1 MANPLTLY
9 IPIRQDPTTQA
20 AAQAAHDHFVSTYTE
35 VLDHFGKV
43 HYARFVLI
51 PNPGVTGIL
60 AVCVIT
66 SFDGPMNP
74 YLQDFWNDESLKK
87 VFSGLAGM
95 ALVDTPVA
103 NFTQFE
109 NFINNHNLSK
119 MNELYGAYKLTV
131 KQIKAKSEPPV

>member
-1 MANPLTLY
+1 
-9 IPIRQDPTTQA
+9 
-20 AAQAAHDHFVSTYTE
+20 
-35 VLDHFGKV
+35 
-43 HYARFVLI
+43 
-51 PNPGVTGIL
+51 
-60 AVCVIT
+60 
-66 SFDGPMNP
+66 MNP

>member
-1 MANPLTLY
+1 MAFPLTLY
-9 IPIRQDPTTQA
+9 IPIKQDQATQA
-20 AAQAAHDHFVSTYTE
+20 AAQAAHDHFVPSYKD

-51 PNPGVTGIL
+51 PNSGATGIL

-74 YLQDFWNDESLKK
+74 YLQDFWNDKSLKE
-87 VFSGLAGM
+87 VFAGLAAM
-95 ALVDTPVA
+95 ALTEATVA
-103 NFTQFE
+103 SFTEFE

-119 MNELYGAYKLTV
+119 MNELYSAYDQTV
-131 KQIKAKSEPPV
+131 RQIKAKFPPSA